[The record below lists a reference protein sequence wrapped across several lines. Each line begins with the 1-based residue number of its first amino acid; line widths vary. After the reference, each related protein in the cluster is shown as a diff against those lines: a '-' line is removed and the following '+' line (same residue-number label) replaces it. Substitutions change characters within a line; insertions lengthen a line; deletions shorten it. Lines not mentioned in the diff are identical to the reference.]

1 MPEERLQKILAQA
14 GLASRRGAEELI
26 VAGRVRVGGRV
37 VTELGTKADASSAR
51 IEVDG
56 RRIQLEK
63 RLYVVL
69 HKPRAVVCTME
80 DPEGRPTV
88 AEYVKSFRKRIVPVG
103 RLDYHTSGVLLL
115 TNDGDFAAR
124 MTHPRRKVP
133 KTYVA
138 KVRGAV
144 LDERLE
150 KWRES
155 ILIEGRATRPAD
167 VERLRFDGDK
177 TWLQITLHEGKNR
190 QIHRLG
196 EHTGHEVL
204 RLARLDFA
212 GINAENLRPGEAR
225 HLTVDELGALRKE
238 YGVPEEI
245 RAPKRTDAKAARR
258 AQNAAE
264 KRVRSDQRTSTS
276 TKKKKTGGK
285 KTRASGGRAGASS
298 AKATTAET
306 RSPKRKGAAAKERP
320 QKRAVKK
327 TTRRR
332 A

>member
-37 VTELGTKADASSAR
+37 VTELGTKADASSDR

-56 RRIQLEK
+56 RRIHLET

-204 RLARLDFA
+204 R
-212 GINAENLRPGEAR
+212 
-225 HLTVDELGALRKE
+225 
-238 YGVPEEI
+238 
-245 RAPKRTDAKAARR
+245 
-258 AQNAAE
+258 
-264 KRVRSDQRTSTS
+264 
-276 TKKKKTGGK
+276 
-285 KTRASGGRAGASS
+285 
-298 AKATTAET
+298 
-306 RSPKRKGAAAKERP
+306 
-320 QKRAVKK
+320 
-327 TTRRR
+327 
-332 A
+332 